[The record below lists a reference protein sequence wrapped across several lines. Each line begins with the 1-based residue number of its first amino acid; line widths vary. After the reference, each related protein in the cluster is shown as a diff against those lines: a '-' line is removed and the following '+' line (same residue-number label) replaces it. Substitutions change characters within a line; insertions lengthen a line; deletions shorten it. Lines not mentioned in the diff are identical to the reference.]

1 MMSFICSWQ
10 FQKSTGLSG
19 KTGHSKLTYVN
30 ELWSGDNHVTCCSIR
45 NHQEIRSKC
54 LLVDTQCDEEEDTEV
69 ETKKFCKEIL
79 SPAEINERY

>member
-45 NHQEIRSKC
+45 NHQEIRSLGKGN
-54 LLVDTQCDEEEDTEV
+54 V
-69 ETKKFCKEIL
+69 KKIIL
-79 SPAEINERY
+79 FIQLTNVFL